1 MELSKLEQE
10 TIVLFNEAEATASVY
25 THNKKLREKLER
37 MALKFPG
44 KVALERPEQAGAV
57 SYLVPKSCVSVREP
71 FSRARREA
79 ASRRAKEAGTV
90 PPDRS
95 KGRDSDE

>member
-37 MALKFPG
+37 MALKFPD

-57 SYLVPKSCVSVREP
+57 SYLVPKNCVSIREP
-71 FSRARREA
+71 YSDERREA
-79 ASRRAKEAGTV
+79 ARQRAIEGHFT
-90 PPDRS
+90 PP
-95 KGRDSDE
+95 KQG

>member
-57 SYLVPKSCVSVREP
+57 SYLVPKSCVSIREP
-71 FSRARREA
+71 YSDE
-79 ASRRAKEAGTV
+79 RRAADRERALNTGTR
-90 PPDRS
+90 PPTRGIS
-95 KGRDSDE
+95 PTTE

>member
-57 SYLVPKSCVSVREP
+57 SYLVPKSCVSIREP
-71 FSRARREA
+71 YSDE
-79 ASRRAKEAGTV
+79 RRAADRERALNAGAR
-90 PPDRS
+90 PPTRGIS
-95 KGRDSDE
+95 PTTE

>member
-1 MELSKLEQE
+1 MELSRIEQE

-37 MALKFPG
+37 MALKYPD

-57 SYLVPKSCVSVREP
+57 SYLVPKSCVSIREP
-71 FSRARREA
+71 YSDE
-79 ASRRAKEAGTV
+79 RRAADRERALNANV
-90 PPDRS
+90 RPPA
-95 KGRDSDE
+95 RDKCPKTE

>member
-57 SYLVPKSCVSVREP
+57 SYLVPKSCVSIREP
-71 FSRARREA
+71 YSDE
-79 ASRRAKEAGTV
+79 RRAADRERALSAGAR
-90 PPDRS
+90 PPTRGIS
-95 KGRDSDE
+95 PTTK